1 MDPPRKKNKTIHSTN
16 DILGIYTIFVSCYV
30 PYEVC
35 VANQE
40 KITKKFIKFLMGN
53 NVEFAK
59 KSLEEAIDYLFERDH
74 GYFQNIKVGK
84 FGPRFVPFVFFTQVP
99 DVLVPEEF
107 QQ

>member
-1 MDPPRKKNKTIHSTN
+1 MMDPPRKKNKTIHSTN

-40 KITKKFIKFLMGN
+40 KITKNFIKFLMGN

-59 KSLEEAIDYLFERDH
+59 KSLQEAIDYLFERDH
-74 GYFQNIKVGK
+74 
-84 FGPRFVPFVFFTQVP
+84 
-99 DVLVPEEF
+99 
-107 QQ
+107 